1 MEPVINPVWFYLTE
15 VIGTLKVVI
24 GYGGTSVLVIV
35 FVLCM
40 AEATTAGL
48 DDKQWKRYKIGFIV
62 LGITALIG
70 LLLPSESTCYKML
83 VASYITP
90 DNLNLFGESVTNAV
104 DYIVESVDKII
115 TAKQ

>member
-15 VIGTLKVVI
+15 VVGTLKFII
-24 GYGGTSVLVIV
+24 GYGGAAVLIITFLAFMV
-35 FVLCM
+35 
-40 AEATTAGL
+40 EATTNGL
-48 DDKQWKRYKIGFIV
+48 DSKEWKLYKIAFIV
-62 LGITALIG
+62 LGVATFIG

-83 VASYITP
+83 VASFVTP